1 MTAPTA
7 LDLDLSDPA
16 VFVDGPPHE
25 YFARLRAE
33 APVHR
38 NRSRNPKVDDFWS
51 VTRAPDIEW
60 ISKHATLFSAYQ
72 KGIWMRPDASAPLD
86 MLRNM
91 VIFKDPPEH
100 SRYRKLVQVAFTPR
114 TIAHLEASVRT
125 QVTAILD
132 QACANG
138 EMDVVRDLSL

>member
-1 MTAPTA
+1 MAAPAAPETAID
-7 LDLDLSDPA
+7 LDTLDLSAPA
-16 VFVDGPPHE
+16 MFVNGPPHE
-25 YFARLRAE
+25 LFARLRAE

-38 NRSRNPKVDDFWS
+38 NHSAHPKIDDFWS
-51 VTRAPDIEW
+51 ITRATDIEM
-60 ISKHATLFSAYQ
+60 ISKHATLFSAHE

-114 TIAHLEASVRT
+114 TIAHLEDSVRR
-125 QVTAILD
+125 QVTSILD
-132 QACANG
+132 RAC
-138 EMDVVRDLSL
+138 E